1 MSDTKL
7 LNAHGASVKF
17 SILMLLILSF
27 SLFAEEKL
35 DCEKAW
41 TTIDVNR
48 CMSID
53 LAEVEKVMEKY
64 LAKSLERY
72 KEDKVSLKSIEE
84 SQDLW
89 LTYRNSHCGAVY
101 DTWRD
106 GTIRTSMGLGCKID
120 LTQQRTKKLW
130 LYFLTYMDS
139 TPAILPE
146 PKPYKPKSY

>member
-17 SILMLLILSF
+17 SILILLTLSF

-35 DCEKAW
+35 DCEKAC

-89 LTYRNSHCGAVY
+89 LAYHNSHCGAVY

-130 LYFLTYMDS
+130 LYFLNN
-139 TPAILPE
+139 P
-146 PKPYKPKSY
+146 SY